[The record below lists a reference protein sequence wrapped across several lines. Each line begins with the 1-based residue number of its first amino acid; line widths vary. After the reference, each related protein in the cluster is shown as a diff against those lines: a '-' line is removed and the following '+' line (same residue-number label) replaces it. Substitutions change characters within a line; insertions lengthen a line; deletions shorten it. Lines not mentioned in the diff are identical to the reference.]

1 MPLVILCAGLSH
13 KQAPIAVREQVAV
26 AAEAVADKLALLR
39 GIPGVREVL
48 LLSTCNRL
56 EIFAAAD
63 SSEAGDDLLRAL
75 GSQAAPHAV
84 LRTGEEAMRHLF
96 RVAASLDSMVV
107 GEAQILGQ
115 VKEAA
120 AAAQA
125 AGAVGPL
132 LSRAVARALLAAKRV
147 RTETGIARG
156 AVSLSSVAVDLA
168 CKVLG
173 DLRGRTVLLIGAGE
187 MAQIAAR
194 ELRAQGAA
202 ELLVANRGALR
213 AEQLAEEV
221 GGVPVSLAE
230 LPSLLERADVAICST
245 GADRP
250 VVTHEIMGR
259 AARARRFRPVFLVD
273 LSVPR
278 NVEPAVNQ
286 LENVY
291 VYDLDDLE
299 RLAAQNRGLR
309 ESELLHAEEIVDGE
323 LRALLL
329 DLRERVSVPVLGQL
343 RAHAQALAEAEAART
358 LSQLGPVS
366 ERHQKSVRA
375 MAAAI
380 VNKLL
385 HAPTQALR
393 SEAGQGP
400 LAQAAARLF
409 GLEGE
414 ARREAGDPS
423 GEDDVR
429 EGEGGQA
436 GKGNEAG
443 DASGEE
449 DAREG
454 AGGHAAKSSEAAG
467 RR

>member
-1 MPLVILCAGLSH
+1 
-13 KQAPIAVREQVAV
+13 
-26 AAEAVADKLALLR
+26 
-39 GIPGVREVL
+39 
-48 LLSTCNRL
+48 
-56 EIFAAAD
+56 
-63 SSEAGDDLLRAL
+63 
-75 GSQAAPHAV
+75 
-84 LRTGEEAMRHLF
+84 
-96 RVAASLDSMVV
+96 
-107 GEAQILGQ
+107 
-115 VKEAA
+115 
-120 AAAQA
+120 
-125 AGAVGPL
+125 
-132 LSRAVARALLAAKRV
+132 
-147 RTETGIARG
+147 
-156 AVSLSSVAVDLA
+156 
-168 CKVLG
+168 
-173 DLRGRTVLLIGAGE
+173 
-187 MAQIAAR
+187 
-194 ELRAQGAA
+194 
-202 ELLVANRGALR
+202 
-213 AEQLAEEV
+213 
-221 GGVPVSLAE
+221 
-230 LPSLLERADVAICST
+230 
-245 GADRP
+245 
-250 VVTHEIMGR
+250 
-259 AARARRFRPVFLVD
+259 
-273 LSVPR
+273 
-278 NVEPAVNQ
+278 
-286 LENVY
+286 
-291 VYDLDDLE
+291 
-299 RLAAQNRGLR
+299 LAAQNRGLR

-329 DLRERVSVPVLGQL
+329 DLRERASVPVLGQL

-414 ARREAGDPS
+414 ARPEAGDPS

-443 DASGEE
+443 DASGED